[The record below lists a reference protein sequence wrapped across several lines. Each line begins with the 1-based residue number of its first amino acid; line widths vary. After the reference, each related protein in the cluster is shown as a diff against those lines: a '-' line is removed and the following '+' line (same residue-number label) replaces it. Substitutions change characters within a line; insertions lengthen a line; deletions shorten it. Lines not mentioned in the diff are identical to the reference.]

1 MIRKLSKLNW
11 KYALGEITLI
21 FIGITLAIMFQNWND
36 NQKKNKLEKAA
47 LQELKVALQNDLKDV
62 NANINT
68 HDKGVTA
75 CQSLLTILN
84 SDEPANAMQLL
95 GKMYQAVDF
104 TFLVSDVSTY
114 EYLKSV
120 GLHLIKNDELRR
132 QISKLY
138 DVAYESIYGVE
149 KNYKE
154 IQLDLVKNVKQYYTA
169 DNKQFYLIKNKNEI
183 KQNHQIKFDIK
194 NMEFAHNNMKNK
206 YEQKIKP
213 ELEKLIEL
221 VNKEIE

>member
-1 MIRKLSKLNW
+1 MIRKFKNLNW
-11 KYALGEITLI
+11 KYAVGEITLI

-36 NQKKNKLEKAA
+36 NQKKNKLERDA
-47 LQELKVALQNDLKDV
+47 LMELKVALQNDLSDV

-68 HDKGVTA
+68 HKNGITA
-75 CQSLLTILN
+75 CQSILKTLSSN
-84 SDEPANAMQLL
+84 EPIHAMKFL
-95 GKMYQAVDF
+95 GTMNQAADF

-120 GLHLIKNDELRR
+120 GLHLVRNDELRR

-149 KNYKE
+149 KNYKT
-154 IQLDLVKNVKQYYTA
+154 IQLGLFKSLKKYYSA
-169 DNKQFYLIKNKNEI
+169 DDKQFYLLSNNEI
-183 KQNHQIKFDIK
+183 KKDHSIKFDIK
-194 NMEFAHNNMKNK
+194 NMEFSHNNMKKK
-206 YEQKIKP
+206 YEQKVKP

-221 VNKEIE
+221 VDQEIL